1 MMGIYCFTNKVNG
14 KKYVGQSLSIE
25 SRFNSHRNCHL
36 NERYNGYDTKF
47 YRALRKYGFDNF
59 DFCVLEECSKEE
71 LNNREKYYISHFDS
85 FNSGYNSSDGGETVG
100 NGSGENHHQAILAEV
115 QILEI
120 KELLREGGKTQKSI
134 AELYDTTQSNISQI
148 NLGRRWAGVGDY
160 SYPIVC
166 GKHKPK
172 SGETNGASILTDKEV
187 LSIRQRYEKETGR
200 QIFETYKDRM
210 SYTSFERALTGR
222 TYKNLPIYK
231 KKQKIWIEPVSTIL
245 G

>member
-25 SRFNSHRNCHL
+25 SRFNSHKNCHL

-71 LNNREKYYISHFDS
+71 LNNREKYYISLFDS

-100 NGSGENHHQAILAEV
+100 NGSGENHHQAALTEV

-148 NLGRRWAGVGDY
+148 NLRRRWAGIGDY

-172 SGETNGASILTDKEV
+172 SGETNGVSILTDKEV

-210 SYTSFERALTGR
+210 SYVSFERALTGR